1 MDGHYHCRLSSLVL
15 CLAYEVIHVS
25 SQIRPALVSLLLLT
39 LLTGLAYPLL
49 VTGLAQV
56 LFPHQANGSLIVQD
70 GRVVGSALIGQAF
83 DDPQYFWGRL
93 SATGTFPY
101 NAFNAENLTASSG
114 SNYGPLNPALL
125 ALVQGRID
133 ALKAADPNNILPIP
147 VDLVTAS
154 ASGLDP
160 HISPAAAAYQLDRVA
175 RARGLEVAVVKQL
188 IEQHTQGRDFGL
200 LGEPRVNVLELNL
213 ALDDLK

>member
-1 MDGHYHCRLSSLVL
+1 MKLFILQPFQERFTM
-15 CLAYEVIHVS
+15 S

-39 LLTGLAYPLL
+39 LLTGIAYPLL
-49 VTGLAQV
+49 VTGIAQV
-56 LFPHQANGSLIVQD
+56 VFPRQANGSLIVQN
-70 GRVVGSALIGQAF
+70 GQVVGSSLIGQSF
-83 DDPQYFWGRL
+83 DDPKYFWGRL

-114 SNYGPLNPALL
+114 SNYGPLNPALMQ
-125 ALVQGRID
+125 AVQDRID
-133 ALKAADPNNILPIP
+133 ALKTADPTNTLPIP

-160 HISPAAAAYQLDRVA
+160 HISPAAAAYQLNRVA
-175 RARGLEVAVVKQL
+175 RVRGLDPAVVQKL
-188 IEQHTQGRDFGL
+188 VDQHTQGRTLGI

-213 ALDDLK
+213 ALDAISRP